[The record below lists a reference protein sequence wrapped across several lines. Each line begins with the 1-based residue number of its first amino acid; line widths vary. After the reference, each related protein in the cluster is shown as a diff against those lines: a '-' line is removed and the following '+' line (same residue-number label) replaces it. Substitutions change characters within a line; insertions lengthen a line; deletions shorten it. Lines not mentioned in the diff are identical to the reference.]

1 MDIVTQGDDIVVT
14 GWETNQTNS
23 EPAMR
28 ICTDNDMTFGQILK
42 IGVKLSPIDKTIS
55 NWFHSISFF
64 ISRSHYIPCFSKP

>member
-42 IGVKLSPIDKTIS
+42 LGVNGTITDQ
-55 NWFHSISFF
+55 
-64 ISRSHYIPCFSKP
+64 